1 MNKHHGQRCPC
12 CECSHHRNC
21 ILIYNPRWTCLM
33 PKKINEILIGP
44 INLNTNCIFKV
55 KQSNQKSFKI
65 VDKYVHPDFLTHLIT
80 LTVITPSFIIMK
92 PGELLTSLCPLLI
105 QDIDMNVIENNGK
118 QM

>member
-1 MNKHHGQRCPC
+1 
-12 CECSHHRNC
+12 
-21 ILIYNPRWTCLM
+21 
-33 PKKINEILIGP
+33 
-44 INLNTNCIFKV
+44 
-55 KQSNQKSFKI
+55 
-65 VDKYVHPDFLTHLIT
+65 LIT